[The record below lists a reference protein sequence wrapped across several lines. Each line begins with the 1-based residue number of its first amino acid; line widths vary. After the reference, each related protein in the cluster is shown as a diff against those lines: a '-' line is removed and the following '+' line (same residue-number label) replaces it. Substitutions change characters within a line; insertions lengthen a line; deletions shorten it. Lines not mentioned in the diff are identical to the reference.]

1 MVESEHQEAS
11 SMNILL
17 PYAERRNSAIVA
29 KIGHGMGGK
38 LKSRE
43 VNGRLVTRIRRI
55 SAGTR

>member
-1 MVESEHQEAS
+1 
-11 SMNILL
+11 MNILL
-17 PYAERRNSAIVA
+17 PYAERYNAKIVA
-29 KIGHGMGGK
+29 KICNGGGGK

>member
-1 MVESEHQEAS
+1 
-11 SMNILL
+11 MNILL

-43 VNGRLVTRIRRI
+43 VSGKLVTRVMRI